1 MKSDVHGANSSA
13 GTLED
18 VESSEPRRS
27 ELLQSFESLILGGVD
42 LPLDEAFLTIS
53 AVIKCSR
60 THGTAD
66 TRSSDV
72 IDHLVR
78 LDELASDIASPTIEG
93 IARHLFSG
101 DGAFRGNQLDYY
113 DPANS
118 LLDDVIDR
126 RMGIPIT
133 LSVVMI
139 EVARRLG
146 VQLSGIGMPGHFLV
160 GTDAPIGKVP
170 DRFVDPFHGGVIL
183 DLDECRQLF
192 QRVTGSSSS
201 FDPRFLSTLHP
212 IAVVER
218 ALNNLKSIYTASDS
232 TPELRSVM
240 ALRTRL
246 PGFAQAEREEYFRLM
261 APFN

>member
-1 MKSDVHGANSSA
+1 
-13 GTLED
+13 
-18 VESSEPRRS
+18 
-27 ELLQSFESLILGGVD
+27 LLQSFESLILAGAD

-53 AVIKCSR
+53 AVMKGSR
-60 THGTAD
+60 TSGPAD
-66 TRSSDV
+66 TRAVDV
-72 IDHLVR
+72 IDHLVM

-101 DGAFRGNQLDYY
+101 DEPFRGNHLDYY

-118 LLDDVIDR
+118 LLDEVIDR
-126 RMGIPIT
+126 RTGIPIT

-146 VQLSGIGMPGHFLV
+146 VRLSGVGMPGHFLV

-183 DLDECRQLF
+183 DLDGCRQLF
-192 QRVTGSSSS
+192 RRVTGSSTT

-212 IAVVER
+212 VAVVER
-218 ALNNLKSIYTASDS
+218 ALNNLKGIYSASDS

-240 ALRTRL
+240 ALRARL
-246 PGFAQAEREEYFRLM
+246 PGFAKAEREEYFRLM